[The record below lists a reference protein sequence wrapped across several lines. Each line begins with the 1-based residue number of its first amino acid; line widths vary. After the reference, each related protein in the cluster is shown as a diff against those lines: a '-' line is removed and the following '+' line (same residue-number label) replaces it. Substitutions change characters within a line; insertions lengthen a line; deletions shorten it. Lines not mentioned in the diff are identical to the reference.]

1 MYYVLLYC
9 QKICI
14 LYVDYSKTETFWTT
28 TGMFPQSFIVSFQSE
43 MTLKSIQM
51 FCSNGMQVLLWSL
64 AIICLIYLF
73 NRRYRLV
80 YNIIFDEGFVVL
92 YFEILLVFSARCN
105 IYISRLC
112 YDVSVHLSVCLSVC
126 DVCALWSQG
135 AMDPRYLCMLG

>member
-51 FCSNGMQVLLWSL
+51 FCSNGMQVLL
-64 AIICLIYLF
+64 
-73 NRRYRLV
+73 
-80 YNIIFDEGFVVL
+80 
-92 YFEILLVFSARCN
+92 
-105 IYISRLC
+105 
-112 YDVSVHLSVCLSVC
+112 
-126 DVCALWSQG
+126 
-135 AMDPRYLCMLG
+135 